1 VELTIILSLSEAVV
15 CLCAWFSADC
25 EHRLRVDAED
35 CKAQLLCKV
44 AFDAD
49 VHEQRVNDLE
59 QRLANHQRIVEALN
73 EKLKGSAS
81 NDGKEA
87 MTSMIHR
94 LREQMAAE
102 FDKYRRATLHHFTTA
117 EYPTPELFH
126 FTAGISGISRTD
138 VSLCVN
144 CIGNL

>member
-1 VELTIILSLSEAVV
+1 M
-15 CLCAWFSADC
+15 LCGCVRRRADC

-35 CKAQLLCKV
+35 SKAQLLCKI

-59 QRLANHQRIVEALN
+59 QRLANHQRIVEVLN

-81 NDGKEA
+81 NDSKEA

-102 FDKYRRATLHHFTTA
+102 FDKYRRATLLNFDCSAVPH
-117 EYPTPELFH
+117 
-126 FTAGISGISRTD
+126 S
-138 VSLCVN
+138 
-144 CIGNL
+144 

>member
-1 VELTIILSLSEAVV
+1 M
-15 CLCAWFSADC
+15 AWVRCRADC

-35 CKAQLLCKV
+35 CKAQLLCKI

-49 VHEQRVNDLE
+49 VHEQRVSDLE
-59 QRLANHQRIVEALN
+59 QRLTNQQRIVEALN
-73 EKLKGSAS
+73 EKLKASAS

-102 FDKYRRATLHHFTTA
+102 FDKYRRATLCN
-117 EYPTPELFH
+117 LD
-126 FTAGISGISRTD
+126 SGVTHQSEA
-138 VSLCVN
+138 SLRCSW
-144 CIGNL
+144 